1 MIGISSSSYYY
12 KPKISPEERA
22 KQDTDLRDKIEQI
35 HVDLPG
41 YGYRRIREHLK
52 REGINVNWKKIRR
65 VMREYGLL
73 PEIKR
78 AYVTTTDSKHGFAI
92 FPNLVKGLMLTG
104 LNQVWVSDITYIR
117 IATCFVY
124 LAVVIDLYSRKVIGW
139 AIAKGLGR
147 ELALGALRMALENR
161 QPPEGCIH
169 HSDRG
174 VQYAC
179 HEYVELL
186 KENKLEVS
194 MAAKGNPYENPV
206 AESFMKTLKRE
217 EVYLWNYET
226 YTEVIERL
234 PYFIEEVYNKKRLHS
249 SLGYLPPDEFE
260 KLTAEKITCLPEG
273 VATTACKPLL
283 NSENNL
289 SS

>member
-1 MIGISSSSYYY
+1 MISLPLSSYYY
-12 KPKISPEERA
+12 RPKKSPEERA
-22 KQDTDLRDKIEQI
+22 RQDADLRDKIEEI
-35 HVDLPG
+35 HVGLPG
-41 YGYRRIREHLK
+41 YGYRRIKEHLEL
-52 REGINVNWKKIRR
+52 EGITVNWKKIRR
-65 VMREYGLL
+65 VMKEYGLL
-73 PEIKR
+73 PEIKK
-78 AYVTTTDSKHGFAI
+78 AYVATTDSNHGFAI
-92 FPNLVKGLMLTG
+92 FPNLLKGLIIDR

-117 IATCFVY
+117 ISQCFVY
-124 LAVVIDLYSRKVIGW
+124 LAVVIDLYSRKVVGW

-161 QPPEGCIH
+161 KPPEGCIH

-179 HEYVELL
+179 HEYVDLL
-186 KENKLEVS
+186 KENKLKGS

-249 SLGYLPPDEFE
+249 SLGYLPPDKFE
-260 KLTAEKITCLPEG
+260 KLAMEKTS
-273 VATTACKPLL
+273 TTACKPLL
-283 NSENNL
+283 NPENNL